1 MSSIIRFTLD
11 ECSELKSV
19 TLPNSVESIERFAFE
34 GCINLK
40 DFYCWAENV
49 PSTDNNAFYETP
61 CELATLHVPATSLD
75 AYKNTYPWSQF
86 GKIVALEDI
95 TIPGDVTGNGVVD
108 DEDIAFVLEC
118 IMNNTFD
125 TKADVNHDSKV
136 NVADLVE
143 IVNIIK
149 NNGAQ

>member
-1 MSSIIRFTLD
+1 M
-11 ECSELKSV
+11 
-19 TLPNSVESIERFAFE
+19 
-34 GCINLK
+34 
-40 DFYCWAENV
+40 
-49 PSTDNNAFYETP
+49 
-61 CELATLHVPATSLD
+61 
-75 AYKNTYPWSQF
+75 
-86 GKIVALEDI
+86 ALEDI